1 MIDLKPKYR
10 FGTHSFNS
18 LKFHGGGVTRE
29 KTIFLQNRPPSRSP
43 THFFAF
49 DFLDGGGA
57 ENKAPY
63 FFITSFST
71 ASRRLILPSINRVKL
86 LIACAFSSCVVIM

>member
-49 DFLDGGGA
+49 DFLDGG
-57 ENKAPY
+57 E
-63 FFITSFST
+63 
-71 ASRRLILPSINRVKL
+71 RRTKLPIFLSLVFQPLHVVLYCPQSIELN
-86 LIACAFSSCVVIM
+86 F